1 MNPKV
6 SLEEDGFTL
15 AWSSVRGASEY
26 LVYLE
31 RCDRQHLATGGVE
44 CERVVSDNV
53 TVATTGSPSDVAN
66 ADNSIQLKS
75 EKVLDLCQY
84 YYNVRIDAF
93 GAGGARMIFRETAV
107 FAKYAFFLHKNTHLM
122 LEGRCTFR
130 SYSKSSNLCYNH
142 FVTKRAFTGVAA
154 SAKRSWRR
162 F

>member
-6 SLEEDGFTL
+6 SLQEDGFTL
-15 AWSSVRGASEY
+15 AWSSVRGASDY

-53 TVATTGSPSDVAN
+53 TVETPGPPSDVAY
-66 ADNSIQLKS
+66 AEDSIQLKS
-75 EKVLDLCQY
+75 DKVLDLCQF

-107 FAKYAFFLHKNTHLM
+107 FAKYAFFSSSNEYTHM
-122 LEGRCTFR
+122 LEGRCLSILLKVFEPI
-130 SYSKSSNLCYNH
+130 S
-142 FVTKRAFTGVAA
+142 
-154 SAKRSWRR
+154 
-162 F
+162 